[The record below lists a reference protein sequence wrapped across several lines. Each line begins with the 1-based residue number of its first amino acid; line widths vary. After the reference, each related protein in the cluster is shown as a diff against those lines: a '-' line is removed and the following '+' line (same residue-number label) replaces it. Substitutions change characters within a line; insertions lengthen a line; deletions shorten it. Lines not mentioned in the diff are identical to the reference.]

1 MNLPRCHFLYMVEY
15 LLMKFS
21 TVGMTLKHT
30 NILLCRLR
38 KSMCSV
44 QWASPVINDA
54 IDNGRDWRGSALV
67 SDGVQWVCVVWWSY
81 LKLSQINKTDSA
93 ARFIYMSTKYH
104 IISYHIISPIVQYD
118 HFNTYVLHLS
128 SYSAGASI
136 VVEMKPFWNRSKLR
150 KITVRQAYCPS
161 GRVPRKAQA
170 AFHRMHS
177 QLPYQFVLRTFSN
190 G

>member
-1 MNLPRCHFLYMVEY
+1 MMQLIMGEIDVAVHWCQMEY
-15 LLMKFS
+15 NEC
-21 TVGMTLKHT
+21 VWCGEA
-30 NILLCRLR
+30 IL
-38 KSMCSV
+38 
-44 QWASPVINDA
+44 
-54 IDNGRDWRGSALV
+54 
-67 SDGVQWVCVVWWSY
+67 SY
-81 LKLSQINKTDSA
+81 LKLIRRTVPHAS
-93 ARFIYMSTKYH
+93 YMSTKYH

-177 QLPYQFVLRTFSN
+177 QLPYQFVLRMFSN